1 MATTTDTPM
10 TELPI
15 HECWA
20 LVREAVVGRLATVLD
35 GRPEIFPVNHVVD
48 HGSVVIRTAAGAKLE
63 SAVGRPVAFEVDGY
77 DVEHRSAWSVVV
89 KGRAVELTR
98 LHEVLDAMGLPL
110 FPWHGSSKPHF
121 LRIEASEVTGR
132 RFVVSGGTEQSGA
145 TGQAPSS

>member
-1 MATTTDTPM
+1 M
-10 TELPI
+10 TEMPI

-35 GRPEIFPVNHVVD
+35 GHPEIFPVNHVVD

-63 SAVGRPVAFEVDGY
+63 SAVGKLVAFEVDGY

-98 LHEVLDAMGLPL
+98 LHDVLDAMSLPL

-121 LRIEASEVTGR
+121 LRIEASEVSGR
-132 RFVVSGGTEQSGA
+132 KFVVSGGTEHA
-145 TGQAPSS
+145 TDDLEAGSGQAQGS

>member
-10 TELPI
+10 TDLPR

-35 GRPEIFPVNHVVD
+35 GQPDIFPVNHVVD
-48 HGSVVIRTAAGAKLE
+48 HGSVVIRTAAGAKLLG
-63 SAVGRPVAFEVDGY
+63 AAGHPVAFEVDGY

-98 LHEVLDAMGLPL
+98 LDDVLDAMGLPL

-121 LRIEASEVTGR
+121 LRIEAAELTGR
-132 RFVVSGGTEQSGA
+132 KFVVSGGAEKTDE
-145 TGQAPSS
+145 P

>member
-10 TELPI
+10 TEMPR

-35 GRPEIFPVNHVVD
+35 GQPDIFPVNHVVD
-48 HGSVVIRTAAGAKLE
+48 HGSVVIRTAKGAKLMG
-63 SAVGRPVAFEVDGY
+63 AAGHPVAFEVDGY

-98 LHEVLDAMGLPL
+98 LDDVLDAMELPL

-132 RFVVSGGTEQSGA
+132 RFVVAGGADKVE
-145 TGQAPSS
+145 AP